1 MSAQIRP
8 ASAGR
13 AYKALPQLTDTG
25 SRTWITRGANFV
37 VAISEVQ
44 PGAVLSR
51 ANNPD
56 EYMVLLGGVA
66 AATIRAGA
74 ESIEAAPESLTIVPP
89 GPSEVEA
96 NGAGYVVRVMSNRAT
111 DLLAKAENAATYADG
126 AAEVAPLVPWPD
138 PVGGFKLRNY
148 KPFDYDKPDTNMRL
162 FRCTNLMIN
171 VLTKR
176 AAPRDVSKL
185 SPHSHDDFE
194 QASLL
199 LEGDYIHHLRYPW
212 VPDMLKWRP
221 DEHVE
226 IGSPSVTVIP
236 PKVVHTS
243 RNIGDK
249 RSWLIDIFSP
259 PRVDFSRKPGMVLNA
274 DEYPMPTELQ

>member
-13 AYKALPQLTDTG
+13 AYEALPQLTDTG

-37 VAISEVQ
+37 VAISEVE

-51 ANNPD
+51 ADNPD

-66 AATIRAGA
+66 ATITAGA
-74 ESIEAAPESLTIVPP
+74 ETIEAAPESLTIVPP

-96 NGAGYVVRVMSNRAT
+96 KGAGYVVRVMSNRAT

-176 AAPRDVSKL
+176 STARDVKKL

-212 VPDMLKWRP
+212 VPDMSKWRP
-221 DEHVE
+221 DEHLE

-243 RNIGDK
+243 RNIGNE

-259 PRVDFSRKPGMVLNA
+259 PRVDFSRKPGLVLNA
-274 DEYPMPTELQ
+274 DEYPMPAELQ

>member
-13 AYKALPQLTDTG
+13 AYDAPPQLVETG
-25 SRTWITRGANFV
+25 SQTWITRGANFV
-37 VAISEVQ
+37 VAVSAVA
-44 PGAVLSR
+44 PGAMLSR
-51 ANNPD
+51 ADNPD

-66 AATIRAGA
+66 ATIRAGA
-74 ESIEAAPESLTIVPP
+74 ETIEAAPESLTIVPP
-89 GPSEVEA
+89 GPSEMVA
-96 NGAGYVVRVMSNRAT
+96 KGVGYVVRVLSNRAT
-111 DLLAKAENAATYADG
+111 DLLAKAENAATYANG
-126 AAEVAPLVPWPD
+126 ATEVAPLVDWPQPPD
-138 PVGGFKLRNY
+138 GFKLRNY
-148 KPFDYDKPDTNMRL
+148 KPFEYDKPDTNMRL

-176 AAPRDVSKL
+176 TAPRDVTKL

-212 VPDMLKWRP
+212 VPDMSQWRA

-259 PRVDFSRKPGMVLNA
+259 PRVDFSRKPGLVLNA
-274 DEYPMPTELQ
+274 DEYPMPEGLQ

>member
-13 AYKALPQLTDTG
+13 AYEAPPQLTETG

-37 VAISEVQ
+37 VAMSAVE

-51 ANNPD
+51 SDHPD

-66 AATIRAGA
+66 ATIKAGA
-74 ESIEAAPESLTIVPP
+74 EMIEAAPESLTIVPP
-89 GPSEVEA
+89 GPSEVVA
-96 NGAGYVVRVMSNRAT
+96 KGAGYLVRVLSNRAA
-111 DLLAKAENAATYADG
+111 DLLAKADNAATYADG
-126 AAEVAPLVPWPD
+126 AGEIAPLVSWPD
-138 PVGGFKLRNY
+138 PPGGFKLRNY

-176 AAPRDVSKL
+176 SAPRDVKKL
-185 SPHSHDDFE
+185 SPHAHDDFE

-212 VPDMLKWRP
+212 VPDMSQWRP
-221 DEHVE
+221 DEHLE
-226 IGSPSVTVIP
+226 IASPSVIVIP

-249 RSWLIDIFSP
+249 RSWLIDIFAP
-259 PRVDFSRKPGMVLNA
+259 PRLDFSRKPGLVLNA
-274 DEYPMPTELQ
+274 DEYPMPAGLQ

>member
-13 AYKALPQLTDTG
+13 TYDAPPQLVETG
-25 SRTWITRGANFV
+25 SQTWITRGANFV
-37 VAISEVQ
+37 VAISDVR
-44 PGAVLSR
+44 PGAVLGR
-51 ANNPD
+51 ADNPD

-66 AATIRAGA
+66 AAITAGA
-74 ESIEAAPESLTIVPP
+74 ETIEAAPESLTIVPP
-89 GPSEVEA
+89 GSSEIVA
-96 NGAGYVVRVMSNRAT
+96 KGVGYVVRVLSNRAT
-111 DLLAKAENAATYADG
+111 DLLAQAENAATYADG
-126 AAEVAPLVPWPD
+126 AAEVAPLVDWPQ
-138 PVGGFKLRNY
+138 PPGGFRLRNY
-148 KPFDYDKPDTNMRL
+148 KPFEYDKPDTNMRL

-176 AAPRDVSKL
+176 TAPRDVTKL

-212 VPDMLKWRP
+212 VPDMSQWRA

-259 PRVDFSRKPGMVLNA
+259 PRVDFSRKPGLVLNA
-274 DEYPMPTELQ
+274 DEYPMPEGLQ

>member
-13 AYKALPQLTDTG
+13 AYEAPPQLTQAG
-25 SRTWITRGANFV
+25 SRTWITRGGNFV
-37 VAISEVQ
+37 VATSAVE

-51 ANNPD
+51 SDQPD

-66 AATIRAGA
+66 ATIKAGA
-74 ESIEAAPESLTIVPP
+74 ETIEAAPESLTIVPP
-89 GPSEVEA
+89 GPSEVVA
-96 NGAGYVVRVMSNRAT
+96 KGAGHLVRVLSNRAA
-111 DLLAKAENAATYADG
+111 DLLAQADNAATYADG
-126 AAEVAPLVPWPD
+126 AAEIAPLVPWPD
-138 PVGGFKLRNY
+138 PPGGFKLRNY

-176 AAPRDVSKL
+176 SAPRDVKKL
-185 SPHSHDDFE
+185 SPHAHDDFE

-212 VPDMLKWRP
+212 VPDMSQWRP
-221 DEHVE
+221 DEHLE
-226 IGSPSVTVIP
+226 IASPSVIVIP

-249 RSWLIDIFSP
+249 RSWLIDIFAP
-259 PRVDFSRKPGMVLNA
+259 PRLDFSRKPGLVLNA
-274 DEYPMPTELQ
+274 DEYPMPAGLQ

>member
-1 MSAQIRP
+1 MSVQIRP

-13 AYKALPQLTDTG
+13 AYEAPPQLTEPG

-37 VAISEVQ
+37 VAISAVE

-51 ANNPD
+51 TDNPD
-56 EYMVLLGGVA
+56 EYMVLLGGI
-66 AATIRAGA
+66 AATIRAGTKL
-74 ESIEAAPESLTIVPP
+74 IEAAPESLTIIPP
-89 GPSEVEA
+89 GASEIVA
-96 NGAGYVVRVMSNRAT
+96 KGAGHVVRVLSNRAT

-176 AAPRDVSKL
+176 TEPREIKKL

-212 VPDMLKWRP
+212 GPDMSQWRP
-221 DEHVE
+221 DEHLE

-236 PKVVHTS
+236 PKIVHTS
-243 RNIGDK
+243 RNVGDK
-249 RSWLIDIFSP
+249 GSWLIDIFSP
-259 PRVDFSRKPGMVLNA
+259 PRLDFSRKPGLVLNA
-274 DEYPMPTELQ
+274 DEYPMPAGLQ